1 MVRLTD
7 GRRAVMPRRLT
18 NSQTAQLLLRFFLSV
33 LLDAAVEASTDQIYD
48 SIKNVPGVRTD
59 KGWLA

>member
-1 MVRLTD
+1 
-7 GRRAVMPRRLT
+7 MPRRLT